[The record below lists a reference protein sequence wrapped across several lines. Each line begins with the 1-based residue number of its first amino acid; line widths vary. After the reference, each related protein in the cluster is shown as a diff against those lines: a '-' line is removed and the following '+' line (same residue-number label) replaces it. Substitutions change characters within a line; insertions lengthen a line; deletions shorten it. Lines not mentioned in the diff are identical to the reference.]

1 MSQHSSVAGASRP
14 VKEAGFFTKI
24 KNVACL
30 KSSSSSDKGKG
41 GKGKSKSSSNKVSHG
56 FHLVEG
62 QSGHKMEDYHVAEYR
77 KRKNHTLGLFAIFDG
92 HLGDRVPTYL
102 KDNLFNNILEEVSF
116 PSHHYPCVPISNCF
130 LYYTW
135 LKYHIQP
142 NFWKDPEAAIRSAYS
157 STDKFILDNSMQLG
171 PGGSTAVTAIVI
183 DGKDLWVA
191 NIGDSRA
198 VVCERGSAN
207 QITVD
212 HEPHAE
218 RRRIEKQGGFV
229 TTLPGDVPRV
239 NGQLAVA
246 RAFGDQSLKAHLS
259 SEPDVRHVPIDST
272 IDFVI
277 LASDGLWKNAAV
289 AFHLSNWL
297 CNWHNKN
304 KTQKENENGALA
316 AAAAL
321 AASVE
326 VHGSYWFLLLAMERN
341 NGVVLVVLPNKITF
355 GLITMM
361 NDGCVNTEN
370 VNHSLGRSTRV
381 VVMLAAMSVMVV
393 DMQNQKFVI
402 RGRVILGTVMKNE
415 EAVNLV
421 KSVKDPQAA
430 AKLLTTEALA
440 RKSKDDISCIVI
452 RFG

>member
-1 MSQHSSVAGASRP
+1 MSKHSSVASASRP

-30 KSSSSSDKGKG
+30 KSLSSSSSDCGKG
-41 GKGKSKSSSNKVSHG
+41 GKGKSNSSNNKVSHG

-62 QSGHKMEDYHVAEYR
+62 QSGHDMEDYHVAEYR
-77 KRKNHTLGLFAIFDG
+77 KKKNHTLGLFAIFDG

-102 KDNLFNNILEEVSF
+102 KENLFNNILEE
-116 PSHHYPCVPISNCF
+116 
-130 LYYTW
+130 
-135 LKYHIQP
+135 P
-142 NFWKDPEAAIRSAYS
+142 NFWKDPEAAIRNAYI
-157 STDKFILDNSMQLG
+157 STDKFILENSMQLG

-191 NIGDSRA
+191 NVGDSRA

-212 HEPHAE
+212 HEPHTE

-229 TTLPGDVPRV
+229 VTLPGDVPRV

-259 SEPDVRHVPIDST
+259 SEPDVRQIPIDST

-277 LASDGLWKNAAV
+277 LASDGLWK
-289 AFHLSNWL
+289 
-297 CNWHNKN
+297 
-304 KTQKENENGALA
+304 
-316 AAAAL
+316 
-321 AASVE
+321 
-326 VHGSYWFLLLAMERN
+326 
-341 NGVVLVVLPNKITF
+341 
-355 GLITMM
+355 
-361 NDGCVNTEN
+361 
-370 VNHSLGRSTRV
+370 
-381 VVMLAAMSVMVV
+381 
-393 DMQNQKFVI
+393 
-402 RGRVILGTVMKNE
+402 VMKNE

-421 KSVKDPQAA
+421 KSIKDPQAA
-430 AKLLTTEALA
+430 AKRLTTEALA